1 MCDASMTKRTVFV
14 FLLAAVLFT
23 DSRAQT
29 AGFVKRIVHDEKEKV
44 DSTRRAELW
53 RLSRLQIP
61 VRKKDPLHLGDSL
74 EFLQNQIWMELRIN
88 KPATNTQPRVKG
100 RTILAEKGSYTI
112 DALEPMSGMRFRF
125 RQGRMS
131 VNLKLGSISVYLNNK
146 LVTIFG
152 TEVFFKTDL
161 IGETG
166 YIFLRKGRLEFDG
179 RIWDSKD
186 LGKDQAWTWR
196 GNAVATHLTGPAAAS
211 LIAGLKQEWKFDT
224 KIGGSKSLLQQRWF
238 QAVLAGA
245 AIYTALQILDEG
257 PPPPP
262 PKFNGIITI
271 LIPNPIIPDDS
282 R

>member
-1 MCDASMTKRTVFV
+1 MTKRMVFV

-29 AGFVKRIVHDEKEKV
+29 AGFVKRIIHDERQQV
-44 DSTRRAELW
+44 DETRRAELW
-53 RLSRLQIP
+53 RLPRRQLP
-61 VRKKDPLHLGDSL
+61 VTKNAPLYLGDSL
-74 EFLQNQIWMELRIN
+74 EFLQNQIWMELRIDR
-88 KPATNTQPRVKG
+88 PATNTQSRVKG

-112 DALEPMSGMRFRF
+112 DALGPMSGWGFRF
-125 RQGRMS
+125 QQGRMS
-131 VNLKLGSISVYLNNK
+131 VKLQLGSISVYLNNK

-161 IGETG
+161 IGERG

-196 GNAVATHLTGPAAAS
+196 GNAVATHLTGPDNAS
-211 LIAGLKQEWKFDT
+211 RIAGLKQEWRLDT
-224 KIGGSKSLLQQRWF
+224 KIGGSKLLKQQRWL
-238 QAVLAGA
+238 QVLGGTVLAGA
-245 AIYTALQILDEG
+245 AIYAAIQILDRNG
-257 PPPPP
+257 PPLLPPPPD
-262 PKFNGIITI
+262 
-271 LIPNPIIPDDS
+271 LPDDP